1 MWTHIWFGATLVKPL
16 GVKPEAEITWN
27 LPQVK
32 RMFLSP
38 HNLFVHPEM
47 MGFQFVRSG
56 KGDYFIHSFSKTD
69 PGSGQYSGVV
79 HCFNFMG
86 ITWLI
91 CLKKRLKHQSLSLV
105 KSWNTSNH
113 CPRWGSNGVL
123 RISYRNIGEPQK
135 VGCLSLIKMALPSV
149 KFHPKEARNAP
160 VFRGGLC
167 WTKQRRPSRNG
178 SIEHFLLG
186 SVLVS
191 EQWLLYTPVAS
202 GILRWNTTRL
212 PSRSLAG
219 SPLNSY
225 RDPKGK

>member
-47 MGFQFVRSG
+47 MGFQFVHSG

-113 CPRWGSNGVL
+113 CPRWVSNGVL

-135 VGCLSLIKMALPSV
+135 VGCLSLAFREIS
-149 KFHPKEARNAP
+149 PK
-160 VFRGGLC
+160 GGS
-167 WTKQRRPSRNG
+167 KRPRVSRRPVLDKTAKAFTERFYRALFVG
-178 SIEHFLLG
+178 KC
-186 SVLVS
+186 LVS